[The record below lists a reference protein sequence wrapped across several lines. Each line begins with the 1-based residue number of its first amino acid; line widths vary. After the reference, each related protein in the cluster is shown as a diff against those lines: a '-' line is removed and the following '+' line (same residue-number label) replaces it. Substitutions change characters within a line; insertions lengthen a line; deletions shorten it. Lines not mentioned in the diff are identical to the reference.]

1 MNYTNSIAESYLIS
15 SVLNDPDT
23 ITMLKG
29 EGITQDSFHNH
40 LPKVLWNKLT
50 KLHAQDRNHEIE
62 VYEFSDDI
70 KGSPNADEL
79 KLGISNIRR
88 EFAGKQFLTTHIKTV
103 KEQEALRK
111 GHIVASQALQSLE
124 QGSTPEEVS
133 EALRSGSEAI
143 TGILSSQADWKDSKQ
158 SAKEF
163 KDMIE
168 RIHDGDNADR
178 GIPTGVHW
186 IDHYTGGMR
195 ANELWVIAAP
205 TSGGKTVLMLQAM
218 ANALKAGKRAVMFSL
233 ETDAERI
240 HARLACNTEN
250 LPMGKIM
257 GNAGQALEKLDLVKI
272 RDYINKNKDA
282 DNLVICDNDSITLDD
297 IEAKLARI
305 SEIGSFDLVV
315 VDYIQL
321 VELSDNRDLPR
332 HEQIAKVTRRLKQ
345 LAKKYKV
352 PVITASQLNDDG
364 RLRES
369 RAIGM
374 DADVV
379 FIINPDDRDIS
390 LCKNRNGER
399 GVKLPL
405 AMNGVYQRFEQV

>member
-15 SVLNDPDT
+15 SVLNDPDS

-40 LPKVLWNKLT
+40 LPKILWNKLT
-50 KLHAQDRNHEIE
+50 KLHDQERNHEIE

-70 KGSPNADEL
+70 SGSPNADEL
-79 KLGISNIRR
+79 KLGISKIRR
-88 EFAGKQFLTTHIKTV
+88 EFAGKQFLTSHIKTV

-111 GHIVASQALQSLE
+111 GHIVASKALQQLE

-143 TGILSSQADWKDSKQ
+143 TGILSSQADWKSAEQ

-163 KDMIE
+163 SDMLI
-168 RIHDGDNADR
+168 RIHSEDNPDK
-178 GIPTGVHW
+178 GIPTGVHF

-195 ANELWVIAAP
+195 SNELWVIAAP
-205 TSGGKTVLMLQAM
+205 TSGGKTVLLLQAM
-218 ANALKAGKRAVMFSL
+218 ANALQLGKRAVMFSL

-240 HARLACNTEN
+240 HARVACNTQN
-250 LPMGKIM
+250 IPMGRLM
-257 GNAGQALEKLDLVKI
+257 GNAGEVMCKADFVKVK
-272 RDYINKNKDA
+272 DYVKKVKESDS
-282 DNLVICDNDSITLDD
+282 LVICDSDSITLDD
-297 IEAKLARI
+297 IEAKLARMA
-305 SEIGSFDLVV
+305 EIGSFDLVV
-315 VDYIQL
+315 IDYIQL
-321 VELSDNRDLPR
+321 VELSDTKELPR

-345 LAKKYKV
+345 LAKKYQV

-379 FIINPDDRDIS
+379 LMINPDDRDIG
-390 LCKNRNGER
+390 LAKNRSGER

-405 AMNGVYQRFEQV
+405 AMNGVYQRFEAV